1 LPTPDPPGPNRAVA
15 SGSHAVAVTGEKNFA
30 EIEIFFMSGGIVE
43 FALIGPY
50 SLLRAS
56 NAPVRASDK
65 SW

>member
-1 LPTPDPPGPNRAVA
+1 VA